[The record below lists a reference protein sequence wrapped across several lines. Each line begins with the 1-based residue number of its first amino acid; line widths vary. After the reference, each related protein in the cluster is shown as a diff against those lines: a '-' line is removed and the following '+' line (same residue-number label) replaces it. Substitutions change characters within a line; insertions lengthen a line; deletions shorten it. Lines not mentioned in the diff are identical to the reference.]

1 MGFFIIG
8 LPGDTDETM
17 EKTIKFAIELDPL
30 VANFSMMTPYPGT
43 TVYEIATKKGRMLMK
58 DWDDYVFF
66 EGKARY
72 ELGEMTA
79 ELVERKWKEAY
90 RRFYLRPSR
99 VVKTFTRKATWQN
112 LPRTVHMAM
121 RVVFPRPQKE
131 ELKPVLEGAT

>member
-1 MGFFIIG
+1 
-8 LPGDTDETM
+8 M
-17 EKTIKFAIELDPL
+17 ERTIKFAIEVDPL

-72 ELGEMTA
+72 ELGDMTA

-99 VVKTFTRKATWQN
+99 VVRTLTRKATWLN
-112 LPRTVHMAM
+112 FPRTVAMAM
-121 RVVFPRPQKE
+121 RVIFPKPTKE
-131 ELKPVLEGAT
+131 ELKPILEGTAA

>member
-1 MGFFIIG
+1 
-8 LPGDTDETM
+8 M

-72 ELGEMTA
+72 ELGDMTA
-79 ELVERKWKEAY
+79 ELVERKWKDAY

-99 VVKTFTRKATWQN
+99 VAKTLTRKATWQN

-121 RVVFPRPQKE
+121 KVVFPKPQKD
-131 ELKPVLEGAT
+131 ELKPVSRAPARRPKR